1 MSMSPSHRKRRVP
14 GAARAGLWTAV
25 VSTAVWLAAAERLAA
40 ARHHR
45 SGDGGAA
52 QKGAPS
58 DTPAARAAEPLLA
71 QGQAAL
77 AAGDYQAAQTAL
89 TAAYRKSPGPEILF
103 ALGKVAAAQG
113 RGVAA
118 RDLLRRYL
126 QESSGD
132 SESPNQKEA
141 QQLSEKAIE
150 ASGEVEVLGARG
162 ALVFVDELLVGGLPL
177 PLPLLLPLG
186 SHRVAVV
193 LGEQRVEEQIKTL
206 SGQTAQMRFNQRT
219 AVVVVSLPPAIVL
232 LPEGSADAAAHKRVA
247 QALQQAAAKEKQAV
261 VTREQAVAQAPKLA
275 GCLDTLSCQLELL
288 SQNEAPYALRVHLRD
303 RCAAS
308 PAAVNG
314 ARGEGRAEPPANNPC
329 PVNTAGVRDVRGGAK
344 GEPPGATEKA
354 AGSWLLELQL
364 IDSSAGAV
372 AATATP
378 SCGECTIEQAAAAA
392 AAALGP
398 LLQQAAGRGRGSVEL
413 NSQPSA
419 AEVYLAGERVGVTP
433 YRGSRFVGSYPLV
446 LRKEGYSPYQTSLAV
461 AAGQTASVNAVLLAA
476 AAGEPEP
483 APAELEKTPSPPLPP
498 PRRPLWRLVTGVL
511 LIGGGATVAGFGIG
525 ALAINGECDLEG
537 APGNC
542 VARYNTLVPGA
553 LLVGG
558 GALLIAGGIALAA
571 VPAPQRKVQVLLLPL
586 RGGGGLG
593 AGGLF

>member
-1 MSMSPSHRKRRVP
+1 MSASHQIRRAR
-14 GAARAGLWTAV
+14 GAARAEVWATVFA
-25 VSTAVWLAAAERLAA
+25 TAVWLVAAEHPAA

-45 SGDGGAA
+45 SGGAA
-52 QKGAPS
+52 AKGAVHKGAPAEA
-58 DTPAARAAEPLLA
+58 PAARAAEPLLV

-77 AAGDYQAAQTAL
+77 AAGDYRAAQTVL

-126 QESSGD
+126 QETSGD

-141 QQLSEKAIE
+141 QQLVEKAIE

-162 ALVFVDELLVGGLPL
+162 ALVLVDDQPVGVLPL

-186 SHRVAVV
+186 SHRVTVE

-232 LPEGSADAAAHKRVA
+232 LPEGGADAAAHKRVA
-247 QALQQAAAKEKQAV
+247 QALQQAAVKEKQAV

-275 GCLDTLSCQLELL
+275 GCLDKLSCQLDLL
-288 SQNEAPYALRVHLRD
+288 TQNEAPYALRVRLT
-303 RCAAS
+303 
-308 PAAVNG
+308 G
-314 ARGEGRAEPPANNPC
+314 AQ
-329 PVNTAGVRDVRGGAK
+329 
-344 GEPPGATEKA
+344 A
-354 AGSWLLELQL
+354 AGSPILELQL
-364 IDSSAGAV
+364 IDSGAGAV

-378 SCGECTIEQAAAAA
+378 SCGECTIEQTAAAA

-398 LLQQAAGRGRGSVEL
+398 LLQQAASRGRGSVEL
-413 NSQPSA
+413 SSQPSA

-433 YRGSRFVGSYPLV
+433 YRASRFVGSYPLV

-483 APAELEKTPSPPLPP
+483 APAGLENTPSARPEK
-498 PRRPLWRLVTGVL
+498 PRRPLWRLITGAL
-511 LIGGGATVAGFGIG
+511 LIGGGATVAGFGVG
-525 ALAINGECDLEG
+525 ALAINGQCDLEG
-537 APGNC
+537 APGRC
-542 VARYNTLVPGA
+542 LARYNTLVPGA

-558 GALLIAGGIALAA
+558 GALLIAGGITLAA
-571 VPAPQRKVQVLLLPL
+571 IPAPRKSVQVSLQSLF
-586 RGGGGLG
+586 GGGGLRVDG
-593 AGGLF
+593 QF

>member
-1 MSMSPSHRKRRVP
+1 MSASHRKRP
-14 GAARAGLWTAV
+14 ALGAARAGLWTAV
-25 VSTAVWLAAAERLAA
+25 VSTAVWLVAAERPAA

-52 QKGAPS
+52 AKGAVHKGAPP
-58 DTPAARAAEPLLA
+58 DAPAARAADPLLA

-77 AAGDYQAAQTAL
+77 AAGDYRAAQAAL

-103 ALGKVAAAQG
+103 TLGKVAAAQG

-162 ALVFVDELLVGGLPL
+162 ALVFVDDLLVGALPL

-186 SHRVAVV
+186 SHRVTVE

-261 VTREQAVAQAPKLA
+261 VTREQAVAQAPNLA
-275 GCLDTLSCQLELL
+275 GCLDTLSCQLGLL
-288 SQNEAPYALRVHLRD
+288 AQNEAPYALRVRLRD

-308 PAAVNG
+308 PAAVRG
-314 ARGEGRAEPPANNPC
+314 ARGEGRVEPSSNDHCA
-329 PVNTAGVRDVRGGAK
+329 VNTAGVRDAREGAK
-344 GEPPGATEKA
+344 GATEKA
-354 AGSWLLELQL
+354 ADSWLLELQL

-378 SCGECTIEQAAAAA
+378 SCGECTLEQTAAAAV
-392 AAALGP
+392 AALGP
-398 LLQQAAGRGRGSVEL
+398 LLQQAASRGRGSVEL

-433 YRGSRFVGSYPLV
+433 YRASRFVGSYPLV
-446 LRKEGYSPYQTSLAV
+446 LRKEGYSPYQTALAV

-476 AAGEPEP
+476 AAAEPEP
-483 APAELEKTPSPPLPP
+483 APAELEKTSSAGLAQ
-498 PRRPLWRLVTGVL
+498 PRRPLWRLLTGVL

-525 ALAINGECDLEG
+525 ALAINGQCDLEG
-537 APGNC
+537 TPGSC
-542 VARYNTLVPGA
+542 AARYNTLVPGA

-571 VPAPQRKVQVLLLPL
+571 VPAPRRKVQVSFLPL
-586 RGGGGLG
+586 LGGGGLRV
-593 AGGLF
+593 GGQF